1 MSFFKRSILHFS
13 WQLLKVDYKG
23 AVLIGKGFFFF
34 WHRRR
39 SEKVSNAVSLR

>member
-34 WHRRR
+34 GTGGGPRR
-39 SEKVSNAVSLR
+39 